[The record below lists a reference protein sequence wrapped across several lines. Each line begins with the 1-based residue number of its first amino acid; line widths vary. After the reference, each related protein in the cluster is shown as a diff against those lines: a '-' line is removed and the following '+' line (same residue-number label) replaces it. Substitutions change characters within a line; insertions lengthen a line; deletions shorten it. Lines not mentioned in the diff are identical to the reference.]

1 VRNLDVNKLLSKLVP
16 KLLPTKHALMVAVL
30 GLGAALS
37 VSSYALTDK
46 QKKEVEQRVKP
57 AGSVCLEG
65 DSSCGG
71 AVAAAGGAPKS
82 GQQVYDATCNMCHGA
97 GVGGAPKFG
106 DKAAWKDR
114 VAKGADTLHTH
125 ALAGFNAMPPKGTC
139 AACSDDEI
147 KAAVDYMVAK
157 SK

>member
-1 VRNLDVNKLLSKLVP
+1 MKLSSKLLLSK
-16 KLLPTKHALMVAVL
+16 KSALMLAVL
-30 GLGAALS
+30 GLGAVLS

-46 QKKEVEQRVKP
+46 QKKDIEGRIKP

-97 GVGGAPKFG
+97 GVGGAPKSG
-106 DKAAWKDR
+106 DKAAWAPR
-114 VAKGADTLHTH
+114 IAQGADTLHTH
-125 ALAGFNAMPPKGTC
+125 AIAGIRAMPPKGTC
-139 AACSDDEI
+139 MTCSDDEI